1 MEHVVNK
8 YLKIKKKKLYN
19 MNITWNRQSK
29 YPYTPGTRHSSRKD
43 ATAKG
48 NNPLALLYLGTA
60 SNAARN
66 NQRAK

>member
-1 MEHVVNK
+1 
-8 YLKIKKKKLYN
+8 
-19 MNITWNRQSK
+19 MNLTWNHQSK

-48 NNPLALLYLGTA
+48 NNPLALLNLRTA
-60 SNAARN
+60 SNAAHN